1 MPEQLEQLIDSLL
14 YEGYALYPYTP
25 GATKNATPTPF
36 GIVYPPRYA
45 ATLSSTFDH
54 VELRCV
60 LAGPPHA
67 PLGAEV
73 RFLAAS
79 GVRHEAD
86 AHRLQLTTA
95 EPVGPGDKMTAE
107 PGGSGNKTTREPAA
121 FGDGKAAVCGDR
133 ESSVFEDRMTVGALA
148 AAGQALEREQRIET
162 RDEPL
167 RLAIALSARELQPDL
182 YELALRVENRSA
194 CADGLDRAGALARSL
209 LSTHPIVR
217 VAGARLLSPLEHPCA
232 SVNTFP
238 VLASPADDAVI
249 GATIVLPDHPQIAP
263 ESRGGLFDS
272 TEIEEALLLHVK
284 VLTDDEREQIERHDP
299 AVREMVARAAA
310 ATPQDILALHGRVTL
325 RDPEDADVAT
335 LGTPRSRFTDA
346 PPQEPPDLL
355 DPTAGE
361 ESAEVDGVRFRRGG
375 KVRIRPDADAD
386 LHARMLDGRTATV
399 ERIMVDYDGK
409 VHLGVTIDGDPG
421 QELMR
426 ESGRLLFFFA
436 PEVEVL
442 G

>member
-1 MPEQLEQLIDSLL
+1 MPEQLEALIDSLL
-14 YEGYALYPYTP
+14 FEGYALYPYTP
-25 GATKNATPTPF
+25 GAMKNSTPTPF

-45 ATLSSTFDH
+45 AALSSTFDH

-60 LAGPPHA
+60 LAAPAHA
-67 PLGAEV
+67 TVAAEV
-73 RFLAAS
+73 RFLAAG

-86 AHRLQLTTA
+86 AGRLEL
-95 EPVGPGDKMTAE
+95 V
-107 PGGSGNKTTREPAA
+107 AA
-121 FGDGKAAVCGDR
+121 TGDGASDEA
-133 ESSVFEDRMTVGALA
+133 SVGALA
-148 AAGQALEREQRIET
+148 VAERPLEREAEVET
-162 RDEPL
+162 RGEPL
-167 RLAIALSARELQPDL
+167 RLAIALSARELEGGL
-182 YELALRVENRSA
+182 YELSLRVENRSA

-209 LSTHPIVR
+209 LSTHPILTVSD
-217 VAGARLLSPLEHPCA
+217 GCFISPLERPCA

-238 VLASPADDAVI
+238 VLAGDADDAVI

-284 VLTDDEREQIERHDP
+284 VLSDDEREQIERHDP

-310 ATPQDILALHGRVTL
+310 ATPQEILALHGRVTL
-325 RDPEDADVAT
+325 RDPEDADSAA
-335 LGTPRSRFTDA
+335 RSRFTDA
-346 PPQEPPDLL
+346 PPEEPAGLL

-361 ESAEVDGVRFRRGG
+361 EHAEVDGVRFRRGG

-386 LHARMLDGRTATV
+386 LHARLLDGRAATI